1 MSPIITATEIL
12 PSNLSYLELER
23 NVQEVRLQT
32 PLVLPIA
39 EASNLPEMFC
49 FQWDAYIF
57 PSVQGISEEKENK
70 IGTGSVEQWAKSPL
84 GAPGFY
90 TGISVSALATLFQI
104 SPLPIQLGSND
115 DDPGS

>member
-39 EASNLPEMFC
+39 EASNLPEMFY
-49 FQWDAYIF
+49 FQWDA
-57 PSVQGISEEKENK
+57 
-70 IGTGSVEQWAKSPL
+70 
-84 GAPGFY
+84 
-90 TGISVSALATLFQI
+90 
-104 SPLPIQLGSND
+104 
-115 DDPGS
+115 